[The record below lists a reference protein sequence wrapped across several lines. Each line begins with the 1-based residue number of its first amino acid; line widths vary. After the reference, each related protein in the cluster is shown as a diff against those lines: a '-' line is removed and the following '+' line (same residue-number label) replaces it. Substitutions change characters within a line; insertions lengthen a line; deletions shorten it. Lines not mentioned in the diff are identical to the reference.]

1 MRPILTL
8 ALALLSFA
16 FVGCDSAKKASFA
29 GRWISKETRVD
40 KGIISSDRTDII
52 VRTLSL
58 DSNGNGSLNITL
70 NGRVT
75 QSANGK
81 WSVLNDV
88 FFLDYEN
95 GQTVYLRV
103 IRITGERL
111 VIRNPDGSERIYDR
125 LQ

>member
-1 MRPILTL
+1 MRPLLTL
-8 ALALLSFA
+8 ALALLSLAFA
-16 FVGCDSAKKASFA
+16 GCDSAKKANFA

-52 VRTLSL
+52 VRTLIL

-81 WSVLNDV
+81 WNVLSDI
-88 FFLDYEN
+88 FYLDDAS
-95 GQTVYLRV
+95 GQTIYLRV
-103 IRITGERL
+103 VRITNERF